1 MFKIRPIYCAIA
13 MLSLI
18 VFMACSSPKAA
29 NNSNNQSSTVP
40 SASPVASTTDN
51 GGQRQMNGEAKFN
64 INTSLEP
71 ELEPVVSKL
80 KIDGLYDN
88 LNKARPYKSLDEL
101 VSKNVLTQA
110 QFDQVKGLLTL
121 DSTLAGEAKDA
132 DYLVKLGLMKG
143 HLLVAKELLDMK
155 RPAEALPHVGHPIEE
170 LYVTVA
176 DQFKERGVTDF
187 KDQMDEIKD
196 FVKNKPGD
204 SQVMPKFNGGMASV
218 DRAIAALP
226 SSQRQSP
233 KFVAQVING
242 LLDSASAEYGGA
254 ISGNKIEEVDY
265 QDSRGFTAYAYMLY
279 KDVEAPLQKDN
290 SKAQEQLKASLEDLS
305 KTWPTVLPPSQ
316 PVISGDEM
324 AAKVKK
330 IEKITQPIA
339 SSSSSSTS
347 TNATASPTAS
357 LQSDLDKFKTPLT
370 AALAAAQANDLKQ
383 AKQESANAIE
393 AWGDI
398 EDQVKAKSKDSY
410 KTLEAGLSDVQTSLV
425 IPPNPDQNKS
435 IKALEAMLKTVDTE
449 AVKLK

>member
-1 MFKIRPIYCAIA
+1 MFKVRPIYYAIA
-13 MLSLI
+13 ILSLM
-18 VFMACSSPKAA
+18 VFIACGSPKTT
-29 NNSNNQSSTVP
+29 NNSNNQPSLIP

-51 GGQRQMNGEAKFN
+51 SGQIEKKFN

-71 ELEPVVSKL
+71 ELDPVVNKL
-80 KIDGLYDN
+80 KVDGLYDK
-88 LNKARPYKSLDEL
+88 LKDKRPYKSLDEL

-110 QFDQVKGLLTL
+110 QFDQVKDLLTL
-121 DSTLAGEAKDA
+121 DTTLTGEAKDV

-143 HLLVAKELLDMK
+143 HLLVAKELLEMK

-204 SQVMPKFNGGMASV
+204 PQVLPKFNGGMASV
-218 DRAIAALP
+218 DKAIAVLP

-279 KDVEAPLQKDN
+279 KDVETPLQKDN
-290 SKAQEQLKASLEDLS
+290 SKAQEQLKASLEDLR

-330 IEKITQPIA
+330 IEEITQRIA
-339 SSSSSSTS
+339 SVSTAATS
-347 TNATASPTAS
+347 TNAASPTVS
-357 LQSDLDKFKTPLT
+357 VQSDLAKFKEPLI
-370 AALAAAQANDLKQ
+370 AALAAAKANDLKQ
-383 AKQESANAIE
+383 AKQESANAVD
-393 AWGDI
+393 AWQAV
-398 EDQVKAKSKDSY
+398 EDKVKAKSKDSY
-410 KTLEAGLSDVQTSLV
+410 KILETGLSDVQTSLV
-425 IPPNPDQNKS
+425 IPPNPDKDKS